1 MSPETASPTDTVF
14 MEAALDS
21 ACAALDRGEFP
32 VGCVIGDGQNVVA
45 QGARSGTAG
54 EWANEIDHAEINALR
69 SLEGRF
75 AATDRSALTLY
86 CTMEPCLMCFSA
98 IVLSGIRRI
107 VYAYEDVMGGGSRI
121 DRSGMT
127 PLFRD
132 ARLIVVPG
140 LLREKSL
147 VLFQR
152 FFANAENTYW
162 ADSLL
167 SRYTLAQSIPP

>member
-1 MSPETASPTDTVF
+1 
-14 MEAALDS
+14 
-21 ACAALDRGEFP
+21 
-32 VGCVIGDGQNVVA
+32 
-45 QGARSGTAG
+45 
-54 EWANEIDHAEINALR
+54 
-69 SLEGRF
+69 
-75 AATDRSALTLY
+75 
-86 CTMEPCLMCFSA
+86 
-98 IVLSGIRRI
+98 
-107 VYAYEDVMGGGSRI
+107 
-121 DRSGMT
+121 MT

-147 VLFQR
+147 ALFQR